1 MSRDEWMATLAP
13 LIRPRAPLPAAT
25 QLGNMLRFLGDIPDV
40 AFTEASLSAIAPKL
54 PRSPSY
60 PQMRA
65 ALDHYVRSLAPQPER
80 TTDDSETMR
89 ERRRLAERDRLLA
102 QDWDNPVGIRGAI
115 RTCDGDPRFLRMLA
129 ALVQRH
135 APQHLGLLP
144 PAAISTLDDADPEP
158 FRAPIAPP
166 RPAYLT
172 PEQLRTVG
180 VTHGQTIAPSSDATA
195 AAIDSGSAASMDFG
209 SDELGPRAAYP
220 DRDDA

>member
-1 MSRDEWMATLAP
+1 MNRAEWMATLAP

-25 QLGNMLRFLGDIPDV
+25 QLGNMLRFLGDVPDV

-54 PRSPSY
+54 NRAPSY

-65 ALDHYVRSLAPQPER
+65 ALDAYVRSLAPPVER
-80 TTDDSETMR
+80 SSDSETMR
-89 ERRRLAERDRLLA
+89 ERARLAERDRWLA
-102 QDWDNPVGIRGAI
+102 ENWDNPIGIRGSI
-115 RTCDGDPRFLRMLA
+115 RTCDSDPRFLRMLA

-144 PAAISTLDDADPEP
+144 PSAIAMLDDPDPEP

-172 PEQLRTVG
+172 TEQLRSMG
-180 VTHGQTIAPSSDATA
+180 VTHGQPTAESRPTPADAVDPGAT
-195 AAIDSGSAASMDFG
+195 
-209 SDELGPRAAYP
+209 
-220 DRDDA
+220 

>member
-1 MSRDEWMATLAP
+1 MNRAEWMATLAP

-54 PRSPSY
+54 SRSPSY

-65 ALDHYVRSLAPQPER
+65 ALDAYVRSLAPPVER
-80 TTDDSETMR
+80 SDDDSETMR
-89 ERRRLAERDRLLA
+89 ERRRHAERDRWLA
-102 QDWDNPVGIRGAI
+102 QDWDNAAGIRGAI

-144 PAAISTLDDADPEP
+144 PAALATLEDDDPEP

-172 PEQLRTVG
+172 PDQLRTVG
-180 VTHGQTIAPSSDATA
+180 VTHGQTTAESRDATS
-195 AAIDSGSAASMDFG
+195 AAIDPDPTATMDDEASF
-209 SDELGPRAAYP
+209 YP
-220 DRDDA
+220 ARDA

>member
-1 MSRDEWMATLAP
+1 MNRAEWMATLAP

-40 AFTEASLSAIAPKL
+40 AFTEASLSAIAPRL

-65 ALDHYVRSLAPQPER
+65 ALDHYVRSLAPAPER
-80 TTDDSETMR
+80 STDSETMR
-89 ERRRLAERDRLLA
+89 ERARLAERDRWLA
-102 QDWDNPVGIRGAI
+102 ENWDNPAGIRASV
-115 RTCDGDPRFLRMLA
+115 RLCSGDPRFLRMLA

-135 APQHLGLLP
+135 APQHLALLP
-144 PAAISTLDDADPEP
+144 PAAIATLEDDDPEP
-158 FRAPIAPP
+158 FRLPAPPP

-180 VTHGQTIAPSSDATA
+180 VTHGQTSATSWDATA
-195 AAIDSGSAASMDFG
+195 AAVDPDATATL
-209 SDELGPRAAYP
+209 DEIEAGFYP
-220 DRDDA
+220 ARDA